1 MWVTCFAQW
10 NNESNLCGSNA
21 LLASFDYE
29 SAELTSAPYRSCCFE
44 VGYGLHNISLFTPC
58 ILCLHHAFSVY
69 TMHSLFTPCI
79 HCLHHAFSVY
89 TMHSLFTPC
98 ILCWLSGVG
107 MTRFRLFLSD
117 DIMRGHS
124 VCRIKTLRCSSYRN
138 NDQTV
143 WQHDLHVYSIK
154 ANRFTTWL
162 TFTYGYVVLL
172 M

>member
-1 MWVTCFAQW
+1 MKQTILLYQAQFHSWSIPVLGNVGNVFCSMKQREQFMWLERTPDRLHVTT
-10 NNESNLCGSNA
+10 SR
-21 LLASFDYE
+21 ASLPLRHTVPVVLKLTMDYIM
-29 SAELTSAPYRSCCFE
+29 F
-44 VGYGLHNISLFTPC
+44 
-58 ILCLHHAFSVY
+58 
-69 TMHSLFTPCI
+69 

-117 DIMRGHS
+117 DIMRGHF

-162 TFTYGYVVLL
+162 TFSYGYVVLL